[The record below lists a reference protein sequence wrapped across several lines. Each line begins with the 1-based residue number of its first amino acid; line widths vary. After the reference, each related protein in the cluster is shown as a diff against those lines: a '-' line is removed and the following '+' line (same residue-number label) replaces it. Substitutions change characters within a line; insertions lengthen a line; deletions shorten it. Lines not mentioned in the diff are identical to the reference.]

1 VPVITGGHVRTSV
14 EATVSLSK
22 PTSQKNTDEAMV
34 TEDYFIPPRTTV
46 AGTFHAMRAS
56 CDVPYSYTQ
65 TDVLTTGEEV
75 TTIHDDGI
83 YTVANNYNFHF
94 NVTDDR
100 EEIINLGG

>member
-1 VPVITGGHVRTSV
+1 
-14 EATVSLSK
+14 
-22 PTSQKNTDEAMV
+22 
-34 TEDYFIPPRTTV
+34 
-46 AGTFHAMRAS
+46 MRAS
-56 CDVPYSYTQ
+56 CDVPYSYKQ

-94 NVTDDR
+94 CVTDDR